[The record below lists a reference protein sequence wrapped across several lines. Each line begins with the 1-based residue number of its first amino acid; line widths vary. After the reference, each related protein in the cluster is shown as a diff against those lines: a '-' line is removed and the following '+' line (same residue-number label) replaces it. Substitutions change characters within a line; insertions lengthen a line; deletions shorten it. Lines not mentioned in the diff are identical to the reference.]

1 MNVIIHNDERRSQR
15 DATLREYGINPE
27 RATAAQREMADCIA
41 QNELT
46 LNLSKLE
53 RDFDVSVDI
62 CIDKFGMLVTGLGV
76 KYAAQIE
83 IPARQYVDK
92 EQVNPDYDPEDE
104 NSQKTIMVPE
114 PVSFSMDN
122 VTLKLYSIE

>member
-1 MNVIIHNDERRSQR
+1 MCSSD
-15 DATLREYGINPE
+15 L
-27 RATAAQREMADCIA
+27 
-41 QNELT
+41 
-46 LNLSKLE
+46 
-53 RDFDVSVDI
+53 
-62 CIDKFGMLVTGLGV
+62 
-76 KYAAQIE
+76 IE

>member
-1 MNVIIHNDERRSQR
+1 MAMKVIKVNAGKKIPYTTSGTKITFD
-15 DATLREYGINPE
+15 D
-27 RATAAQREMADCIA
+27 
-41 QNELT
+41 ELT

-83 IPARQYVDK
+83 IPAREYTDVVM
-92 EQVNPDYDPEDE
+92 ENPDYDPEDE
-104 NSQKTIMVPE
+104 NSQPTLTVPE
-114 PVSFSMDN
+114 AVPFSMNN
-122 VTLKLYSIE
+122 VTLRLYEID